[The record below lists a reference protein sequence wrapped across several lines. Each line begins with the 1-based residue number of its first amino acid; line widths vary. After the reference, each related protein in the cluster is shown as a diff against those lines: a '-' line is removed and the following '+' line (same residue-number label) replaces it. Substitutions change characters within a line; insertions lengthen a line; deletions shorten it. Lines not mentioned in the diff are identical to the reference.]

1 MLVFPPSL
9 FLFTSPPPP
18 PRNFI
23 ARRKEKRGKGRGRR
37 SCLIF
42 FRVRR
47 GGRRHATLY
56 SAAVDRASSL
66 PRWFCTHSRT
76 GREGGNQCRSSDD
89 QPRKKKEAEKSQAKQ
104 AKKEN
109 SLLLLPFPR
118 KSFENPYFHYVF
130 TTYYVSGVRAC
141 GGGGRPWEGR
151 GDKSENVHTAA
162 EVSFFFFSSFS
173 LFFAGKRFIFRS
185 PHCCKY
191 WYEDVRY
198 GPAVHMKSEEEE
210 EEESPLGLVPI
221 SVFSS
226 SSF

>member
-1 MLVFPPSL
+1 MLHSIAQPSTEL
-9 FLFTSPPPP
+9 PLSLDGSARTHAWGGREATNAVRPTTGLEKKK
-18 PRNFI
+18 
-23 ARRKEKRGKGRGRR
+23 RRKKARQSRRKRK
-37 SCLIF
+37 
-42 FRVRR
+42 
-47 GGRRHATLY
+47 
-56 SAAVDRASSL
+56 
-66 PRWFCTHSRT
+66 
-76 GREGGNQCRSSDD
+76 
-89 QPRKKKEAEKSQAKQ
+89 
-104 AKKEN
+104 N

-141 GGGGRPWEGR
+141 GGGGRPGEGR
-151 GDKSENVHTAA
+151 GGKSENVHTAA

-198 GPAVHMKSEEEE
+198 GPAVHMKSEEE
-210 EEESPLGLVPI
+210 SPLGLVPI
-221 SVFSS
+221 SVFFS